1 MKTNPKI
8 KKALALSGILAA
20 ACEGYSEQ
28 PYVDLAGFMT
38 TGTGHKITGHETT
51 TDPEKLFRQDVETA
65 LSCVDRNA
73 PDDLTAEQMAAV
85 ADLAYNMGC
94 SGMLKTTFFAQLRR
108 GQFDENALLD
118 INKVHGN
125 TVRGLTV
132 RRAIEA
138 CLYKHGDLQDCLRQ
152 YGK

>member
-8 KKALALSGILAA
+8 KKALALIGILAA
-20 ACEGYSEQ
+20 ACEGYREQ

-73 PDDLTAEQMAAV
+73 PDDLTAEQLAAV
-85 ADLAYNMGC
+85 AVPAYNMGC
-94 SGMLKTTFFAQLRR
+94 SGMSKTPFSA
-108 GQFDENALLD
+108 
-118 INKVHGN
+118 
-125 TVRGLTV
+125 
-132 RRAIEA
+132 
-138 CLYKHGDLQDCLRQ
+138 
-152 YGK
+152 